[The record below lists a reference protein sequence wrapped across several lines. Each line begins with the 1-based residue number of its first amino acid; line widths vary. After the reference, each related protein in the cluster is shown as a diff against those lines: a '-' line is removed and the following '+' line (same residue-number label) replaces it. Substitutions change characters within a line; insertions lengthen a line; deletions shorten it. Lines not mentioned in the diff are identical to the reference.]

1 MRQFVILFAVIIS
14 LVTPA
19 WAVEGISGKL
29 VEPNQDH
36 GTVLA
41 GSVVKGKFYV
51 ENTGT
56 VPFKVTDAKPTCHC
70 TTAVVSKE
78 VIQPGGRGEISYEV
92 TTAAVGKNVK
102 NIRIVTDPP
111 LPEQLIFTSSV
122 TFAPIIETDTQLLTV
137 DVNQGEPASVRLPLR
152 IAKDAGNVTILGAT
166 TRSRGVQVAI
176 ETAANGGEKTLVVS
190 ANETLPTG
198 KRPVPIEIE
207 FDRDG
212 KAAQNLN
219 LTFNVIPMIQITP
232 APLQVKFEE
241 GKDEA
246 TIPLTL
252 KHTKGKPFTIAS
264 IEAKVCAIKE
274 VALPKEAAAE
284 QKIDL
289 TFLKQPGRMSRGFLT
304 IAFGEGVSPQ
314 SLYVVFPRDLS
325 AAITPNASS
334 QPATASSASKT
345 N

>member
-1 MRQFVILFAVIIS
+1 MRQFVILFALVIGLAIP
-14 LVTPA
+14 V
-19 WAVEGISGKL
+19 WAADGVSGKL

-56 VPFKVTDAKPTCHC
+56 VPFKITDAKPTCHC

-78 VIQPGGRGEISYEV
+78 VIQPGGRGEISYEI

-122 TFAPIIETDTQLLTV
+122 VFAPIIETDTQLLTV
-137 DVNQGEPASVRLPLR
+137 DVNQGDPASVRLPLR
-152 IAKDAGNVTILGAT
+152 VAKDAGTVKILNAT
-166 TRSRGVQVAI
+166 TRSRGVVVSL
-176 ETAANGGEKTLVVS
+176 ESGANDAEKTLIVS

-198 KRPVPIEIE
+198 KRPVPVEIE

-212 KAAQNLN
+212 KASQNLN

-264 IEAKVCAIKE
+264 IEAKVCAIRE
-274 VALPKEAAAE
+274 VTLPKEPAVE
-284 QKIDL
+284 QKVDL

-304 IAFGEGVSPQ
+304 ITFGEGISSQ

-325 AAITPNASS
+325 ASGGPGATP
-334 QPATASSASKT
+334 QPPAAPAK

>member
-1 MRQFVILFAVIIS
+1 MRQFLILFAVIIS
-14 LVTPA
+14 LVPPV
-19 WAVEGISGKL
+19 WAVEGVSGKL

-36 GTVLA
+36 GSVLA
-41 GSVVKGKFYV
+41 GTVVKGKFYV

-70 TTAVVSKE
+70 TTAVISKD
-78 VIQPGGRGEISYEV
+78 VIQPGGRGEISYEI

-137 DVNQGEPASVRLPLR
+137 DVNQGDPASVRLPLR
-152 IAKDAGNVTILGAT
+152 IAKDAGNVKILNAT
-166 TRSRGVQVAI
+166 TRSRGVVVSLEAGA
-176 ETAANGGEKTLVVS
+176 TDAEKTLVVS

-198 KRPVPIEIE
+198 KRPVPVEIE

-212 KAAQNLN
+212 KGTQNLN

-252 KHTKGKPFTIAS
+252 KHTKGKPFTIAG
-264 IEAKVCAIKE
+264 IEAKVCAIGE
-274 VALPKEAAAE
+274 VKLPTEAAPE

-289 TFLKQPGRMSRGFLT
+289 KFLKQPGRMSRGFLT
-304 IAFGEGVSPQ
+304 VTFSDGISPQ

-325 AAITPNASS
+325 ASGGPAATL
-334 QPATASSASKT
+334 QPPAAPAAK
-345 N
+345 

>member
-1 MRQFVILFAVIIS
+1 MS
-14 LVTPA
+14 A
-19 WAVEGISGKL
+19 WAVDGISGKL
-29 VEPNQDH
+29 TEPNQDH

-41 GSVVKGKFYV
+41 GTVVKGKFYV

-56 VPFKVTDAKPTCHC
+56 APFKITDAKPTCHC
-70 TTAVVSKE
+70 TTAVVSKD
-78 VIQPGGRGEISYEV
+78 VIPPGGRGEISYEI
-92 TTAAVGKNVK
+92 TTAAVGKNTK
-102 NIRIVTDPP
+102 SIRIVTDPA

-122 TFAPIIETDTQLLTV
+122 IFAPIIETDTQLLTV
-137 DVNQGEPASVRLPLR
+137 DVNQGDPASVRLPLR
-152 IAKDAGNVTILGAT
+152 VAKEAGNVKILNAS
-166 TRSRGVQVAI
+166 TRSRGVMVSL
-176 ETAANGGEKTLVVS
+176 ETGPTDAEKTLVVS

-212 KAAQNLN
+212 KASQNLN

-241 GKDEA
+241 GKNEA

-252 KHTKGKPFTIAS
+252 KHTKGKPFTIAG

-304 IAFGEGVSPQ
+304 VTFSEGISPQ

-325 AAITPNASS
+325 AAASPNASS
-334 QPATASSASKT
+334 QPVAASSAPKT